1 MKKIS
6 LIFVFLF
13 FCGFINHKYYVSTS
27 LFNFNDSN
35 AIEITIRIFKDDL
48 NSLFEKEYS
57 DQYKLSSDL
66 NSPIIQSLISSY
78 LENNIGVY
86 FDKIKYQPIF
96 LGSEDKNDLIICYLE
111 IEKIPVSDYIK
122 IENNILFN
130 LFLDQKNIIHVKKN
144 NEKQSFILTK
154 KSSIFKLD
162 I

>member
-6 LIFVFLF
+6 LIFVFII

-48 NSLFEKEYS
+48 NSLFEKQYS
-57 DQYKLSSDL
+57 DKLISDL
-66 NSPIIQSLISSY
+66 NSPINQSLISSY

-86 FDKIKYQPIF
+86 FDNIKYQPSF
-96 LGSEDKNDLIICYLE
+96 LGSEGKNDLIICYLE

>member
-1 MKKIS
+1 MKKIN
-6 LIFVFLF
+6 LIFVFLI
-13 FCGFINHKYYVSTS
+13 FCGFINHKYYVSTA

-86 FDKIKYQPIF
+86 FDKIKYQPSF

>member
-6 LIFVFLF
+6 LIFVFII

>member
-48 NSLFEKEYS
+48 NSLFEKQYS
-57 DQYKLSSDL
+57 DKLISDL

-86 FDKIKYQPIF
+86 FDNIKYQPSF
-96 LGSEDKNDLIICYLE
+96 LGSEGKNDLIICYLE
-111 IEKIPVSDYIK
+111 IKKIPVSDSIK
-122 IENNILFN
+122 IENNILFD
-130 LFLDQKNIIHVKKN
+130 LFLDQKNIIHIKKN

-154 KSSIFKLD
+154 ESSQYNLD

>member
-6 LIFVFLF
+6 LIFVFII

-48 NSLFEKEYS
+48 NSLFEKQYS
-57 DQYKLSSDL
+57 DKLISDL
-66 NSPIIQSLISSY
+66 NSPINQSLISSY

-86 FDKIKYQPIF
+86 FDNIKYQPSF

-111 IEKIPVSDYIK
+111 IEKIPISDSIK
-122 IENNILFN
+122 IENNILFD
-130 LFLDQKNIIHVKKN
+130 LFLDQKNIIHIKKN

-154 KSSIFKLD
+154 ESSQYNLD

>member
-6 LIFVFLF
+6 LIFVFII

-57 DQYKLSSDL
+57 AEYKLSSDL

-122 IENNILFN
+122 IENNILFD
-130 LFLDQKNIIHVKKN
+130 LFLDQKNNWI
-144 NEKQSFILTK
+144 
-154 KSSIFKLD
+154 
-162 I
+162 

>member
-57 DQYKLSSDL
+57 AEYKLSSDL

-122 IENNILFN
+122 IENNILFD
-130 LFLDQKNIIHVKKN
+130 LFLDQKNIIHIKKN
-144 NEKQSFILTK
+144 NKKQSFILTK
-154 KSSIFKLD
+154 ESSQYNLD

>member
-1 MKKIS
+1 MKKIN
-6 LIFVFLF
+6 LIFVFLI
-13 FCGFINHKYYVSTS
+13 FCGFINHKYYVSTA

>member
-48 NSLFEKEYS
+48 NSLFEKQYS
-57 DQYKLSSDL
+57 DKLSSDL

-86 FDKIKYQPIF
+86 FDNIKYQPSF
-96 LGSEDKNDLIICYLE
+96 LGSEGKNDLIICYLE
-111 IEKIPVSDYIK
+111 IKKIPVSDSIK
-122 IENNILFN
+122 IENNILFD
-130 LFLDQKNIIHVKKN
+130 LFLDQKNIIHIKKN

-154 KSSIFKLD
+154 ESSQYNLD

>member
-6 LIFVFLF
+6 LIFVFII

-48 NSLFEKEYS
+48 NSLFEKQYS
-57 DQYKLSSDL
+57 DKLISDL

-86 FDKIKYQPIF
+86 FDNIKYQPSF
-96 LGSEDKNDLIICYLE
+96 LGSEGKNDLIICYLE
-111 IEKIPVSDYIK
+111 IKKIPVSDSIK
-122 IENNILFN
+122 IENNILFD
-130 LFLDQKNIIHVKKN
+130 LFLDQKNIIHIKKN
-144 NEKQSFILTK
+144 NKKQSFILTK
-154 KSSIFKLD
+154 ESSQYNLD

>member
-57 DQYKLSSDL
+57 AEYKLSSDL

>member
-1 MKKIS
+1 MKKIN
-6 LIFVFLF
+6 LIFVFLI
-13 FCGFINHKYYVSTS
+13 FCGFINHKYYVSTA
-27 LFNFNDSN
+27 LFNFNNSN

>member
-48 NSLFEKEYS
+48 NSLFEKQYS
-57 DQYKLSSDL
+57 DKLISDL
-66 NSPIIQSLISSY
+66 NSPINQSLISSY

-86 FDKIKYQPIF
+86 FDNIKYQPSF
-96 LGSEDKNDLIICYLE
+96 LGSEGKNDLIICYLE
-111 IEKIPVSDYIK
+111 IKKIPVSDSIK
-122 IENNILFN
+122 IENNILFD
-130 LFLDQKNIIHVKKN
+130 LFLDQKNIIHIKKN

-154 KSSIFKLD
+154 ESSQYNLD